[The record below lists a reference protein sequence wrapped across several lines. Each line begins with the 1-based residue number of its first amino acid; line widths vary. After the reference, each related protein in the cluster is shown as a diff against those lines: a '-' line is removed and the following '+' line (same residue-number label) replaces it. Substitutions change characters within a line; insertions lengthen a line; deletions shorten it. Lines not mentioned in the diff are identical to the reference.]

1 MPAEPL
7 RLGWMVPRHGRPQQ
21 HGCPLQASL
30 WQEVQGK
37 LPVLA
42 FSALPFLSVQALAD
56 SGLGKRLRVRRGPAL
71 RSMGGAGPDRW
82 AHAGKRG
89 RQQAPA

>member
-1 MPAEPL
+1 MP
-7 RLGWMVPRHGRPQQ
+7 RSGRPQQ
-21 HGCPLQASL
+21 HSCILHASL

-56 SGLGKRLRVRRGPAL
+56 SGLGKRLRVGPLLQRAAAL
-71 RSMGGAGPDRW
+71 PTIGLTLRACAGQHR
-82 AHAGKRG
+82 
-89 RQQAPA
+89 RQQSHI